1 MFRFYC
7 WSIFLFLP
15 ALTFAQVEPGNT
27 PAPQTESI
35 NAPPVQAT
43 PNKPAHVDINSTQT
57 ESAKTA
63 APIQTSPDKTSTIK
77 PAVQT
82 VSPKPAA
89 SSVQVAPAKSNLI
102 KPATPQQPAVG
113 EKSATQL
120 VPAKPASD
128 QTGIQKPAAS
138 NTQAAPAKPIIS
150 KPAPA
155 LTTNPAS
162 APTHLPPKLP
172 VQIKPAPGPV
182 QALHNKPA
190 APLAA
195 KNEATIVQTPH
206 AIDIEVFIRE
216 ECPQCDKAKEF
227 LTKLQNLRPQLKII
241 IRDVRKEPAALELLK
256 RVAQNQGDVA
266 LDYPAFVVG
275 GQLII
280 GFTEEDSTAQHVLDN
295 LTLSAQ
301 TAQQPG
307 KQTANCESVTDSG
320 CGLIPPAPVV
330 KTESITFN
338 LFGYNLPL
346 LQIGLP
352 VFTIV
357 MGMLDG
363 FNNSATWVLILILSL
378 VAPMKNRSA
387 IFTIAGTY
395 IAAQGIIYFIF
406 LILWLR
412 FFVWT
417 ATSAISE
424 ITIAAIAFVA
434 GTIYF
439 KKYMFFG
446 RHISITSPEIT
457 KPGIYTKIRK
467 ILQSDNLT
475 TALLGT
481 IAVAILVQLSE
492 ITYKSLFPALY
503 TRILTLQNLD
513 SFNNYAYLILY
524 NFSYMLDDIIILMI
538 AMITLKQERTQAGED
553 RMLKLISGLAMFSI
567 AAFLLINQYS

>member
-7 WSIFLFLP
+7 WSVFLFFP

-35 NAPPVQAT
+35 KSTSVQAA
-43 PNKPAHVDINSTQT
+43 PNKPALPDTSPAQT
-57 ESAKTA
+57 EPAKAAVPTQA
-63 APIQTSPDKTSTIK
+63 APDKPSAI
-77 PAVQT
+77 
-82 VSPKPAA
+82 KPAA

-102 KPATPQQPAVG
+102 KPAAPQQSGVG
-113 EKSATQL
+113 EKSTAQS
-120 VPAKPASD
+120 VPDKPATVQS
-128 QTGIQKPAAS
+128 GIQKPAATI
-138 NTQAAPAKPIIS
+138 TQPAPVKPLFTKPAAAPAANPS
-150 KPAPA
+150 SAPA
-155 LTTNPAS
+155 
-162 APTHLPPKLP
+162 HLPPKPP
-172 VQIKPAPGPV
+172 VQVKPVPGPLVPAPA
-182 QALHNKPA
+182 QALHTKPPV
-190 APLAA
+190 PLPA
-195 KNEATIVQTPH
+195 KNDATIAQTPH

-280 GFTEEDSTAQHVLDN
+280 GFTEEASTAQHVLDN

-307 KQTANCESVTDSG
+307 KQTANCESVKDLD

-330 KTESITFN
+330 KTETITFN
-338 LFGYNLPL
+338 LFGYKLPL

-352 VFTIV
+352 LFTIV

-363 FNNSATWVLILILSL
+363 FNHNATWVLILILSL

-395 IAAQGIIYFIF
+395 IATQGIIYFIF
-406 LILWLR
+406 LSLWLNL
-412 FFVWT
+412 FVGT
-417 ATSAISE
+417 GTSAIFE
-424 ITIAAIAFVA
+424 ILIAAIAFVA

-439 KKYMFFG
+439 KNYMFFG
-446 RHISITSPEIT
+446 QHLSITSAEIT

-467 ILQSDNLT
+467 ILQSENLT

-481 IAVAILVQLSE
+481 IAVAILVQFSE

-524 NFSYMLDDIIILMI
+524 NVSYMLDDIIILTI

-553 RMLKLISGLAMFSI
+553 RILKLISGLTMFSI
-567 AAFLLINQYS
+567 AAFLLFNQYA

>member
-1 MFRFYC
+1 MRARMFRFYC
-7 WSIFLFLP
+7 WSVFLFLP

-35 NAPPVQAT
+35 KITPVQAP
-43 PNKPAHVDINSTQT
+43 PNKPAPPDASPAQT
-57 ESAKTA
+57 EPAKTA
-63 APIQTSPDKTSTIK
+63 VPTQAAPDKPSAIK
-77 PAVQT
+77 PAAPQQSGIGDKST
-82 VSPKPAA
+82 AQ
-89 SSVQVAPAKSNLI
+89 SVPG
-102 KPATPQQPAVG
+102 KPATVQS
-113 EKSATQL
+113 E
-120 VPAKPASD
+120 
-128 QTGIQKPAAS
+128 IQKPAATI
-138 NTQAAPAKPIIS
+138 TQPAPVKPLFTKPAAAPA
-150 KPAPA
+150 A
-155 LTTNPAS
+155 NPAS
-162 APTHLPPKLP
+162 APAHLPPKPP
-172 VQIKPAPGPV
+172 VQIKPAPGSLAPA
-182 QALHNKPA
+182 QSLHTKA
-190 APLAA
+190 SAPLPA
-195 KNEATIVQTPH
+195 KNDATIAQTPH

-280 GFTEEDSTAQHVLDN
+280 GFTEEASTAQHVLDN

-307 KQTANCESVTDSG
+307 KQTANCESVKDLD

-330 KTESITFN
+330 KTETITFN
-338 LFGYNLPL
+338 LFGYKLPL

-352 VFTIV
+352 LFTIV

-363 FNNSATWVLILILSL
+363 FNHSATWVLILILSL

-395 IAAQGIIYFIF
+395 IATQGIIYFIF
-406 LILWLR
+406 LSLWLNL
-412 FFVWT
+412 FVGT
-417 ATSAISE
+417 GASAISE
-424 ITIAAIAFVA
+424 IIIAAIAFVA
-434 GTIYF
+434 GAIYF
-439 KKYMFFG
+439 KNYMFFG
-446 RHISITSPEIT
+446 QHLSITSAEIT

-467 ILQSDNLT
+467 ILQSENLT

-481 IAVAILVQLSE
+481 IAVAILVQFSE

-524 NFSYMLDDIIILMI
+524 NLSYMLDDIIILTI

-553 RMLKLISGLAMFSI
+553 RMLKLISGLTMFSI
-567 AAFLLINQYS
+567 AAFLLFNQYA

>member
-7 WSIFLFLP
+7 WSVFLFLP

-27 PAPQTESI
+27 PAPQPELIS
-35 NAPPVQAT
+35 NPPVQAT
-43 PNKPAHVDINSTQT
+43 PNKPAPVATP
-57 ESAKTA
+57 SAQPEPAKA
-63 APIQTSPDKTSTIK
+63 AVPIQAATDKSSTTK
-77 PAVQT
+77 PAVQ
-82 VSPKPAA
+82 SFNPKPAA
-89 SSVQVAPAKSNLI
+89 SSVQAVPEKPNLT
-102 KPATPQQPAVG
+102 KPAVG
-113 EKSATQL
+113 AKSATQL
-120 VPAKPASD
+120 APSKPPTVQTGAQKPPAS
-128 QTGIQKPAAS
+128 T
-138 NTQAAPAKPIIS
+138 TQ
-150 KPAPA
+150 PAPVRPIPPK
-155 LTTNPAS
+155 PAS
-162 APTHLPPKLP
+162 APIT
-172 VQIKPAPGPV
+172 PALNTKSTIAIP
-182 QALHNKPA
+182 
-190 APLAA
+190 A
-195 KNEATIVQTPH
+195 KNDAAIAQAPH

-280 GFTEEDSTAQHVLDN
+280 GFTEEASTAQHVLDN

-301 TAQQPG
+301 TVQQSG
-307 KQTANCESVTDSG
+307 KQTANCESVKDLG

-330 KTESITFN
+330 KAESITFN
-338 LFGYNLPL
+338 LFGYNIPL

-352 VFTIV
+352 LFTIV

-363 FNNSATWVLILILSL
+363 FNHSATWVLILILSL

-387 IFTIAGTY
+387 IFAIAGTY
-395 IAAQGIIYFIF
+395 IATQGIVYFIF
-406 LILWLR
+406 LTLWLR
-412 FFVWT
+412 LYVWT
-417 ATSAISE
+417 GVTAISE
-424 ITIAAIAFVA
+424 IIIAAIAFVA

-439 KKYMFFG
+439 KNYMFFG

-481 IAVAILVQLSE
+481 IAVAILVQFSE

-524 NFSYMLDDIIILMI
+524 NFSYMLDDIIILLI
-538 AMITLKQERTQAGED
+538 AMVTLKQERTQAGED
-553 RMLKLISGLAMFSI
+553 RMLKLISALAMFSM
-567 AAFLLINQYS
+567 AAFILFNQYS